1 MSTTPSADFF
11 IPKLKTDV
19 IVSMLSKGLRPNG
32 RKLDEM
38 RPLTIIKN
46 YVPNADGSALVK
58 LGNTQ
63 VLVGVKLEVGSPFPD
78 TPDEGNLMVNA
89 EFVPTAS
96 PVFEPGPPDENAIEL
111 SRVVDRG
118 IRESRAVDLSKLVII
133 PGKRVWN
140 VWVDIYVLDHDGNL
154 IDASSIGALA
164 ALILTKLPE
173 VKVGESGEIV
183 VDRDNRK
190 ERLPLN
196 RAVTTVTI
204 GKIGNY
210 MVVDPDIEEESILDS
225 KLSVV
230 VTEDG
235 LIAGLQKSGA
245 GYFVEEELPSLVSI
259 ALNKGKEII
268 STVKE
273 LLRES

>member
-1 MSTTPSADFF
+1 MSITPSTEFF

-19 IVSMLSKGLRPNG
+19 IISMLGKGLRPNG
-32 RKLDEM
+32 RRVDEV
-38 RPLTIIKN
+38 RPITIIKN

-78 TPDEGNLMVNA
+78 TLNEGNLMVNA

-111 SRVVDRG
+111 SRIVDRG
-118 IRESRAVDLSKLVII
+118 IRESKAIDLSKLVII
-133 PGKRVWN
+133 PGRKVWN

-154 IDASSIGALA
+154 IDTSSIGALA
-164 ALILTKLPE
+164 ALMLTKLPE
-173 VKVGESGEIV
+173 VEVGEGGEIIV
-183 VDRDNRK
+183 NRDSRR
-190 ERLPLN
+190 EQLPLN
-196 RAVTTVTI
+196 RSVVTVTI

-210 MVVDPDIEEESILDS
+210 MLVDPDLEEESLLDS
-225 KLSVV
+225 KLSVI

-235 LIAGLQKSGA
+235 LIGGLQKSGA
-245 GYFVEEELPSLVSI
+245 GYLVEDELSMLI
-259 ALNKGKEII
+259 NLALSKGKEII
-268 STVKE
+268 TTVKN
-273 LLRES
+273 LVKGS